1 MKAYL
6 EGQLCD
12 LEAGVTDTGT
22 FPTMGSGTQPVDAA
36 RARAE
41 RRVTAV
47 RAQPSTALEVGMF
60 SAGGDEPNA

>member
-22 FPTMGSGTQPVDAA
+22 FPTMGSGTQ